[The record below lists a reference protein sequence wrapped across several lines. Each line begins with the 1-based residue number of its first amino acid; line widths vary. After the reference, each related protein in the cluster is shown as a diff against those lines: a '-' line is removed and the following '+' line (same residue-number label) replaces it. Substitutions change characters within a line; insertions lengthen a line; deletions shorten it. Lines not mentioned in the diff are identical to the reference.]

1 MPNVMIGCKLP
12 HGLILELIPAPPAD
26 RTLQGFVPAGK
37 RVTIKGAN
45 SLRTE
50 RRAQQGVHPFA
61 ITPVDKDFWEAW
73 YAQHKDR
80 DFVKNGLVFVAKDE
94 KDAQAMARERLP
106 ERTGLE
112 GLNTDL
118 KNEPRMPKSSNPNTT
133 VEADREH
140 LKSLGVAA

>member
-1 MPNVMIGCKLP
+1 MRRPASAGCPRAAGRSGAKCSSARGGSAWLL
-12 HGLILELIPAPPAD
+12 GLLD
-26 RTLQGFVPAGK
+26 GHC
-37 RVTIKGAN
+37 GAN